1 MKKLASIILA
11 STILLTGCS
20 SNDKTAMLESAVK
33 SSKELIAKEKFE
45 QAKGILLY
53 VSQNGGSKIDEYS
66 NLMGQLDTLTLAT
79 EYYEKEQ
86 YKESI
91 PLLKELFSNENTESG
106 IIKGVVSLG
115 KK

>member
-20 SNDKTAMLESAVK
+20 SNDKTAMLENAVK

-66 NLMGQLDTLTLAT
+66 NLMGQLDTLTLAI

-86 YKESI
+86 YKECI
-91 PLLKELFSNENTESG
+91 PLLKE
-106 IIKGVVSLG
+106 
-115 KK
+115 